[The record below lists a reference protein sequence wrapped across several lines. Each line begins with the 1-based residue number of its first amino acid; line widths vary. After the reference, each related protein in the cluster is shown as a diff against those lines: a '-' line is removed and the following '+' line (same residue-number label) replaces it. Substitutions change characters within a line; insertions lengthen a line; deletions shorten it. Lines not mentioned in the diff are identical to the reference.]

1 MDLEDS
7 LFPSFPATCRR
18 TKAEGTFRECR
29 HVPFPKQLQLP
40 FFHVGKAP
48 VHRRLL
54 YKHGGAEPPRH
65 PIHTRS
71 PLEFH
76 CFPPQRATSGV
87 SGFFFPAGNIG
98 GAAAPRPTSGSV
110 LPVPATRAVPLRDL
124 GVSLKKGGTRETRSL
139 RVPKKEGTRRTRSL
153 RVPLPPIPLVPLS
166 GLGSGT
172 RRGHAG
178 HRGGSERCRNPGTR
192 SSAGMLRP
200 RGGRVPGG
208 LSRCP
213 EGYPGV
219 PEGKD
224 MDYRPA

>member
-87 SGFFFPAGNIG
+87 SGFFFSRWEYRVGRGSAPPERLRAARPGHSR
-98 GAAAPRPTSGSV
+98 GAAAGPWR
-110 LPVPATRAVPLRDL
+110 VP
-124 GVSLKKGGTRETRSL
+124 KKGGTRETRSL

>member
-1 MDLEDS
+1 MCLS
-7 LFPSFPATCRR
+7 QSNSSSHFS
-18 TKAEGTFRECR
+18 
-29 HVPFPKQLQLP
+29 
-40 FFHVGKAP
+40 
-48 VHRRLL
+48 
-54 YKHGGAEPPRH
+54 
-65 PIHTRS
+65 
-71 PLEFH
+71 
-76 CFPPQRATSGV
+76 TSGKLPCTAGSYINTEGLNPPGTPYTQGRRWNSTASHPSEPRV
-87 SGFFFPAGNIG
+87 EFRDFFSCWEYRGGRGSAPHERLRAARPGHSR
-98 GAAAPRPTSGSV
+98 GAAAGPWR
-110 LPVPATRAVPLRDL
+110 VP
-124 GVSLKKGGTRETRSL
+124 KKGGTRETRSL